1 MTKSLKLFLFITS
14 ASCLVS
20 CINVETGGNDLNA
33 DRLYRKSRQLLLQY
47 TDSFRNARDTA
58 DITRIEKNYQSDLV
72 QINFSVPPETDTK
85 MSEGEND
92 TLYMLTKKMLLIKNS
107 KLKSIS
113 AASSDTIPQKP
124 DNPGK

>member
-20 CINVETGGNDLNA
+20 CINVETGGNDMNA

-58 DITRIEKNYQSDLV
+58 DITRIEKKYHSDMIK
-72 QINFSVPPETDTK
+72 INFSVPPETDTK

-92 TLYMLTKKMLLIKNS
+92 TLYMLTAKMLLIKNN

-113 AASSDTIPQKP
+113 AGSADTIPEKP
-124 DNPGK
+124 DNSEK